1 MLKVKYSISIALRVN
16 RETRQKLFKIRL
28 AIEFIEVS
36 DQEIGI
42 AAGQFREA
50 LRNIERSAALVM
62 VINIA

>member
-1 MLKVKYSISIALRVN
+1 MLKVEYSISIALRVN
-16 RETRQKLFKIRL
+16 RETCQKLFKIRL

-50 LRNIERSAALVM
+50 LYNIERSAALVM